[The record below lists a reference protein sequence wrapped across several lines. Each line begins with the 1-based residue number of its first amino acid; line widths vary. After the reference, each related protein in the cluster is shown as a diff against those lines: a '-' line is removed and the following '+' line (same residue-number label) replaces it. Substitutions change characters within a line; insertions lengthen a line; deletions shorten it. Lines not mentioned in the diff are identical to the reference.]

1 MHKIVESVLLLLP
14 IIWLVRRGRV
24 ARAIHKS
31 GDRQV
36 WSNASDAR
44 FPRFPTSRNPFSR
57 KKGLK

>member
-1 MHKIVESVLLLLP
+1 MDKIISTITVIGIIFLLL
-14 IIWLVRRGRV
+14 RRRQV

-36 WSNASDAR
+36 WSNASDTR